1 MIFFDPALSPGTA
14 HILPNGGDYEST
26 FAFLADVLDGSR
38 ILGIDVVEANP
49 AIDIRNKTII
59 LVNNLLMQLISLIK

>member
-1 MIFFDPALSPGTA
+1 M
-14 HILPNGGDYEST
+14 
-26 FAFLADVLDGSR
+26 LDGSR